1 MSDRPGQATTILVAE
16 SDVLVRLAIAAYLR
30 DCGYRVIEA
39 ASSEEARAVLAS
51 EEADVAVVLSAVDL
65 AGAMDGFALA
75 QWVRKERSGVAVILA
90 GTVEREARQAREL
103 CEEGPHLRKPY
114 EPQQVVAW
122 ISRLRNTKRE
132 A

>member
-1 MSDRPGQATTILVAE
+1 VSDRPGEATTILVAE

>member
-1 MSDRPGQATTILVAE
+1 MSDRPGEATTILVAE

>member
-1 MSDRPGQATTILVAE
+1 VSDRPGEATTILVAE

-103 CEEGPHLRKPY
+103 CEQGPHLRKPY

>member
-1 MSDRPGQATTILVAE
+1 MSDRPGEATTILVAE

-103 CEEGPHLRKPY
+103 CEQGPHLRKPY

>member
-1 MSDRPGQATTILVAE
+1 MSDRPGDATTILVAE

>member
-1 MSDRPGQATTILVAE
+1 VAE

>member
-1 MSDRPGQATTILVAE
+1 M
-16 SDVLVRLAIAAYLR
+16 
-30 DCGYRVIEA
+30 
-39 ASSEEARAVLAS
+39 LAS

>member
-1 MSDRPGQATTILVAE
+1 VSDRPGQATTILVAE

-103 CEEGPHLRKPY
+103 CEQGPHLRKPY

>member
-1 MSDRPGQATTILVAE
+1 VSDRPGQATTILVAE